1 MPLHR
6 NSRRAIRFPL
16 DVTTIFYWSDR
27 LGVQHQAE
35 GRVRDVSEHGAF
47 ISSLQYP
54 PAGGPVL
61 LRIFLQDTT
70 PEAPAVLLSME
81 ARVVRT
87 EGVGGGNAGGFAVE
101 GRVRQ
106 VKDVKD

>member
-1 MPLHR
+1 
-6 NSRRAIRFPL
+6 
-16 DVTTIFYWSDR
+16 
-27 LGVQHQAE
+27 
-35 GRVRDVSEHGAF
+35 
-47 ISSLQYP
+47 
-54 PAGGPVL
+54 L